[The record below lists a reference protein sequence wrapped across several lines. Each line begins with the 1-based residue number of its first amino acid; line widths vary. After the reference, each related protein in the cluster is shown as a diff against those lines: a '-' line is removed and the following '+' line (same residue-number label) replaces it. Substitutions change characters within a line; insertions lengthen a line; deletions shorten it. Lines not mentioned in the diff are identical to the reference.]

1 MPTMPTTL
9 RVRFH
14 ELDPYGHVNHAV
26 YLTYLEVA
34 RIDHLAARGVELL
47 ELEGRTGAQLVVVG
61 IEVDY
66 LAPAGAG
73 DELTVTCALHERR
86 RASAR
91 FVQEVHRGTTVL
103 VRARVRTATI
113 DAMGRPMALPEEL
126 VGALEG
132 RVAR

>member
-1 MPTMPTTL
+1 MPTTL

-26 YLTYLEVA
+26 YLSYLEVA
-34 RIDHLAARGVELL
+34 RIDHLAARGIDLL
-47 ELEGRTGAQLVVVG
+47 ELTARTGAQLVVVG

-66 LAPAGAG
+66 LAPAAAR
-73 DELTVTCALHERR
+73 DELTVTCRLHERR

-91 FVQEVHRGTTVL
+91 FDQEIRRDATVL

-113 DAMGRPMALPEEL
+113 DPAGRPMALPAEL
-126 VGALEG
+126 LAALDAPEG
-132 RVAR
+132 P

>member
-1 MPTMPTTL
+1 MPTTL

-34 RIDHLAARGVELL
+34 RIDHLAARGVDLL
-47 ELEGRTGAQLVVVG
+47 ELAGRTGAQLVVAG

-66 LAPAGAG
+66 LAAAVAG
-73 DELTVTCALHERR
+73 DELTVTCTLHERR

-91 FVQEVHRGTTVL
+91 FVQEIHRGAGVL

-113 DAMGRPMALPEEL
+113 DPAGRPVALPEEL
-126 VGALEG
+126 VSALEG
-132 RVAR
+132 PVTR